1 MNSVKFLKVL
11 FLIILCGFFS
21 LQVLYISWFLPLCF
35 YGISGWGSRCASKSS
50 DLIFFFACLLVL
62 FYSGLFAFISLTL
75 SYIDSPLKE
84 CLLWW
89 DFTYIWWVW
98 HWRCMDLYFGGIF
111 VYVCFWNQ
119 HKADKWLK
127 QQKDLEALFRAVSLR
142 ITSTL
147 RCSIFLPQILWPC
160 KGTLQIGE

>member
-1 MNSVKFLKVL
+1 MDFFHYKSFIYHGFCLYVFMGFLGEGVGVPPSL
-11 FLIILCGFFS
+11 QIWSFS
-21 LQVLYISWFLPLCF
+21 L
-35 YGISGWGSRCASKSS
+35 
-50 DLIFFFACLLVL
+50 LVCL
-62 FYSGLFAFISLTL
+62 FYSILVCLLLFPLTL